1 MFRIIIMT
9 FSLIA
14 VVLVNA
20 AANIMPINGKT
31 TGEISNSLPVL
42 FTPAG
47 YAFSIWAVIYLLLA
61 IWLYGFMRNKVN
73 VDHALFNRRVVLFVL
88 SCLLKY
94 HLDFALAFRLFRMVN
109 CYHPGTSYNTVD
121 HLFYLFYKG

>member
-1 MFRIIIMT
+1 MRNNAIVTEGSYFPSQVPPFLCILFSRRIYNMFRIIIMT

-73 VDHALFNRRVVLFVL
+73 
-88 SCLLKY
+88 C
-94 HLDFALAFRLFRMVN
+94 
-109 CYHPGTSYNTVD
+109 
-121 HLFYLFYKG
+121 